1 MRRLDSAIRLTLG
14 FTWMSL
20 CALILIPLTV
30 LCLPWRGVRVRIG
43 NYYGKVVGSVIA
55 WLARA
60 KVVIHDRDRLDGS
73 FPAIYVSNHASMLDI
88 FLGMWLCPAGGCGI
102 AKKEV
107 GRVPFFGWLY
117 FLTGHL
123 LIDRANRES
132 AIAGLK
138 GVTEAVRKYN
148 LGVWMWPEGTRS
160 RDGRLLP
167 FKKGLG
173 HLALATRL
181 PIVPVIVHNAHKNW
195 QKHTFAFTPVT
206 VDVNVLPPIDTTG
219 WTAEDLD
226 ARLEDVRA
234 VFIQALGEEQRPLA
248 LAKEAS

>member
-1 MRRLDSAIRLTLG
+1 
-14 FTWMSL
+14 MSL

-132 AIAGLK
+132 AIAGLR

-173 HLALATRL
+173 HLASLLT
-181 PIVPVIVHNAHKNW
+181 
-195 QKHTFAFTPVT
+195 
-206 VDVNVLPPIDTTG
+206 
-219 WTAEDLD
+219 
-226 ARLEDVRA
+226 
-234 VFIQALGEEQRPLA
+234 
-248 LAKEAS
+248 